1 MFVLWLKGFFGYILK
16 WSGSIST
23 DRWVFFRTAV
33 GESSVLELNS
43 FWGRFL
49 GIKLYDYSEQIAKQS
64 PILFFPRTR
73 ALHQLFSN
81 YPLVVVFIDYQGK
94 VLRQDCLR
102 IGRVMTQKGAWGAFE
117 CLPEQKWQ
125 LLELLDN
132 EKTMRQLLN

>member
-1 MFVLWLKGFFGYILK
+1 MFLLWLKGFFNSFLK
-16 WSGSIST
+16 WFRFVPA
-23 DRWVFFRTAV
+23 DRWVFFRTAG
-33 GESSVLELNS
+33 GEASVLELNS

-49 GIKLYDYSEQIAKQS
+49 GIKLYDHSEQMAKRR

-73 ALHQLFSN
+73 ALHQLFST

-102 IGRVMTQKGAWGAFE
+102 AGRVMMQKGAWGAFE

-125 LLELLDN
+125 LLELLNN
-132 EKTMRQLLN
+132 EKVMRQLLN